1 MKRNL
6 LIVVMILS
14 STIIFSQNIPNM
26 FNSGYSLS
34 NLGSL
39 SFKKPNN
46 LHISNSASFSSTFNS
61 SSKKS
66 SYLSN
71 YSTNFLYD
79 VNPKLKLNLKLNFAN
94 FGTANYNSNF
104 EFSGNN
110 DNTSKVLP
118 EFSLDYKPFE
128 NTSIHI
134 EFRQNIGNSPFSRSF
149 SNFDR
154 RYGW

>member
-1 MKRNL
+1 MIRKL
-6 LIVVMILS
+6 FILIMVLI
-14 STIIFSQNIPNM
+14 STLIFSQNIPNM
-26 FNSGYSLS
+26 FKSGYSLS

-39 SFKKPNN
+39 SFKKPEN
-46 LHISNSASFSSTFNS
+46 LHISNSASFCSSFNS

-79 VNPKLKLNLKLNFAN
+79 VNPKLKLNFKLNFAN
-94 FGTANYNSNF
+94 FGTANYNGNF
-104 EFSGNN
+104 NFSGNN
-110 DNTSKVLP
+110 DNKTKILP

-128 NTSIHI
+128 NTNIHI
-134 EFRQNIGNSPFSRSF
+134 EFRQNVRNSYF
-149 SNFDR
+149 SNSLFDR